1 MKYIKIIKNSSIIF
15 ILFVFIVSSFLHTN
29 VGVVVDQKH
38 EYGKYLFLLRD
49 SPSTWVETNAFTYY
63 LQAVMPWI
71 FKSIVVIAVIV
82 GLIRFAKQEDD

>member
-1 MKYIKIIKNSSIIF
+1 MKYISIIKSIA
-15 ILFVFIVSSFLHTN
+15 ILIVFSVFVISSFLHTN
-29 VGVVVDQKH
+29 VGVVVDQKY